1 MQIYPLKEFWES
13 IIKDLPL
20 RMFYIPDW
28 AYRPGP
34 AVDFRT
40 WPFCDCAPLG
50 SCFEGLYQTPGCT
63 EMEDKL
69 LKLK

>member
-1 MQIYPLKEFWES
+1 MGAHNRMDKEYKSFIYLHMQIYPLKEFWES

-40 WPFCDCAPLG
+40 WPFCDCAPL
-50 SCFEGLYQTPGCT
+50 
-63 EMEDKL
+63 
-69 LKLK
+69 